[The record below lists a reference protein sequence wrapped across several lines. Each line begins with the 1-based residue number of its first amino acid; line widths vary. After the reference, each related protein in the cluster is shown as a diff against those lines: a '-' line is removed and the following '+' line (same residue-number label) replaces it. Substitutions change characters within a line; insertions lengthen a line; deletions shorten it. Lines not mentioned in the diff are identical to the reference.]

1 MTKTELR
8 NIMTYNFPPIDEDDR
23 EEIDTTK
30 NKIRSEGGRDR
41 VSEEILD
48 ITSRHVDKTISS
60 ANQHFYGQ
68 YCEIAIRL
76 HLSYNI

>member
-1 MTKTELR
+1 MTKTELK

-23 EEIDTTK
+23 EEIDAMK
-30 NKIRSEGGRDR
+30 NEIRSEGGRDR

-48 ITSRHVDKTISS
+48 LTSRDVDETISK

-68 YCEIAIRL
+68 YCVEEE
-76 HLSYNI
+76 SSEDDD